1 LRPRLLLLSSIP
13 IVVLT
18 FTLCARATTLSG
30 LRCEYAENP
39 LGIDVPHPRLSW
51 TINSERRG
59 EAQTAYQVL
68 VASSPELLKS
78 DRGDVW
84 DTGKVMS
91 DQSVNVPY
99 GGSPLRSRQRCF
111 WKVRIWDREGRASA
125 YSETAWW
132 EIGLLSPGDW
142 KAVWIGFTPGWTG
155 RALYFRSLF
164 EVTKK
169 VERARV
175 YVAGLGYYELR
186 LNGKKVGNRVLDPGT
201 TDYSRRILYATYD
214 VTGDLRNGKNA
225 AAAVVGH
232 GWYGIPKLLLQMEIT
247 YEDGSSQL
255 VYTGPRPEQTWQVTS
270 GPIVRDSIYDGET
283 YDARLEKPD
292 WDIPPEGNPRIP
304 VDRRETWITLHPVE
318 PPGGRLVAAKLEP
331 IEVVETLRP
340 VSVTQPKP
348 NVFVFDNGQNL
359 AGWARIRVKGAAGTQ
374 VTLRFAE
381 NLYPDG
387 SINQENLRQAAAT
400 DTYILR
406 GEGLETWEPRFT
418 YHGFRYVQVEG
429 FPGNPTLDD
438 IDVRVVRSAVDP
450 SGSFKCGNDLIN
462 RIQKMIW
469 WTEASNLHSIPTD
482 CPQRDERMGWLN
494 DMTVRT
500 EMALYNFNL
509 ARLYAKFIDDV
520 QDTQSSESGAISCT
534 APFKYG
540 RRPADPVSASYL
552 LLAWM
557 LYQHYGDAVTMAE
570 HYDGLKAWVDF
581 LARQSENGIVNYSYY
596 GDWSPP
602 QAFAVKG
609 SAVSQFTPGKLMS
622 TGYLYYGAVL
632 LQRMADILGRPE
644 DATHFRLLAGQT
656 ATAFNREYWNE
667 TTGGYASNNQAS
679 NSFALFL
686 GIVPSD
692 RIPRVVDNLV
702 KDVEKHGYHLT
713 TGNLCT
719 KYVLEMLTEH
729 GHPDLAYRIAT
740 QETYPSWGY
749 MLANGATTLWERW
762 EQLTGGGMNSG
773 NHPMM
778 GSVGS
783 WFYKY
788 LAGIRV
794 DPSGAGFRKILIQP
808 SLPAGLDWA
817 EGSYKTLYGEIRSA
831 WKREGKRLRLDV
843 RIPANTSATVTIPV
857 SQQQTLR
864 EGGQPIEGRPFV
876 TVLKRTAAD
885 VVLTLGSG
893 DYTFQV
899 TSDE

>member
-1 LRPRLLLLSSIP
+1 MRPRLLLLSSIP
-13 IVVLT
+13 VVILT
-18 FTLCARATTLSG
+18 CALCAGAATLSG

-59 EAQTAYQVL
+59 EAQAAYQVL
-68 VASSPELLKS
+68 VASSRELLNA

-91 DQSVNVPY
+91 DQSINVPY

-111 WKVRIWDREGRASA
+111 WKVRIWDREGRATA

-132 EIGLLSPGDW
+132 ESALLSPGDW
-142 KAVWIGFTPGWTG
+142 KAAWIGFTPGWTG

-164 EVTKK
+164 DVPKK

-225 AAAVVGH
+225 VAAVVGH
-232 GWYGIPKLLLQMEIT
+232 GWYGVPKLLLQMEVT
-247 YEDGSSQL
+247 YEDGSSQA
-255 VYTGPRPEQTWQVTS
+255 VYTAPRPEQTWQVTS
-270 GPIVRDSIYDGET
+270 GPIVHDSIYDGET

-292 WDIPPEGNPRIP
+292 WDMPPDGNPRVP
-304 VDRRETWITLHPVE
+304 VDRRENWITLHPVE

-340 VSVTQPKP
+340 AGVTQPKP

-374 VTLRFAE
+374 VTLRYAE

-387 SINQENLRQAAAT
+387 TINQENLRQAAAT
-400 DTYILR
+400 DTYILK

-429 FPGNPTLDD
+429 FPGNPTLAD

-450 SGSFKCGNDLIN
+450 AGSFKCGNALIN
-462 RIQKMIW
+462 RIHKMIW

-520 QDTQSSESGAISCT
+520 QDTQSPESGAISCT

-557 LYQHYGDAVTMAE
+557 LYQHYGDTVTMAE

-609 SAVSQFTPGKLMS
+609 SAVSRFTPGKLMS

-632 LQRMADILGRPE
+632 LQRMADILGRPD

-667 TTGGYASNNQAS
+667 TAGGYASNNQAS

-686 GIVPSD
+686 GIVPPD
-692 RIPRVVDNLV
+692 RIPRVVDNLAR
-702 KDVEKHGYHLT
+702 DVETQGYHLT

-719 KYVLEMLTEH
+719 KYVLEMLAEH

-794 DPSGAGFRKILIQP
+794 DPAGAGFRKILIQP
-808 SLPAGLDWA
+808 CLPAGLDWA
-817 EGSYKTLYGEIRSA
+817 EGSYKSLYGEIRSA

-843 RIPANTSATVTIPV
+843 RIPANTSATVTIPM
-857 SQQQTLR
+857 SQQQALR

-876 TVLKRTAAD
+876 TVSKRTATE

-893 DYTFQV
+893 DYTF
-899 TSDE
+899 TAE